1 MLYNL
6 QINFTYYFIGL
17 FLESEGLI
25 LFENRLIKWSNWFT
39 QDYKSSKYKLGL
51 KGNYS
56 KLGLFLL
63 YHGYQLDLP
72 LYIAE
77 ENWEHKITKQ
87 NRIPVLLNMKIEMK
101 FKRQTITSVGENVDK
116 LESSYT
122 AGGTVKLCSHFW
134 KTVRS
139 SSKYYT

>member
-25 LFENRLIKWSNWFT
+25 LFENRLIEWSNWFA
-39 QDYKSSKYKLGL
+39 QGYKSSKYKLGL

-63 YHGYQLDLP
+63 YHYQLSTLP

-77 ENWEHKITKQ
+77 ENWERKITNQ
-87 NRIPVLLNMKIEMK
+87 NRIPVLLNKKIEMK

-116 LESSYT
+116 L
-122 AGGTVKLCSHFW
+122 
-134 KTVRS
+134 
-139 SSKYYT
+139 